1 MVKEGFFCCFFCPA
15 ESKTKKKLTDLCPT
29 CQRQYGFPLDN
40 HPKSIGDYK
49 IIKSLS
55 RGFYACTYLTE
66 WGNLRQK
73 RVLKV
78 IPEQIYKYFKKDF
91 VNECKRH
98 NQVAEGSE
106 HIVAIENY
114 FDKEITFRDKMIP
127 CHVVVMRYIEG
138 VSLVEIF
145 QGNDGLKARTVAQ
158 IAIDLYKILDEL
170 KNKSYCHNDLHA
182 GNIMIQTLSEGQKR
196 LNVLDENIRAVAVDL
211 GAVSQDSRSDS
222 VGGRLGDVRCIA
234 SHISMLAR
242 RLTKSPD
249 AISDIDY
256 RIAELLDLHS
266 SLLAPRD
273 ENQRRPKASNMIKE
287 IESSFHQIRSP
298 WLETLTLQRFDD
310 TYNAQSL
317 SPWFVPHLLVD
328 PDGQWVSRISSKGPQ
343 IIVGMRGCGK
353 TMLLRALQLHARAT
367 KKENEKDT
375 DVRNRLERDGF
386 LGLYVSCTRL
396 LDILGVHSK
405 EVYKPFERLFLDYT
419 RQAIQAIRHIAEI
432 VPSSIS
438 PLYHKLIIETLEN
451 CLESNQ
457 DWSEVTSVLQLENIL
472 VNRLVSM
479 KYGDNECSLKT
490 NHPSHAFELLA
501 ETIKK
506 SCKCWN
512 NAYVLFLLDDVS
524 TRFLQP
530 SLIEKIVSSLLFQS
544 STCAFKL
551 TTEAQTLELA
561 LKSPGGIEFA
571 RQGRDYEIFDLGL
584 EVYEAIS
591 GKNKSKAKEFLTQ
604 ILSQRAKYYS
614 EHPRHVGPAD
624 ILGDCTL
631 ISIARKIASTS
642 ENSAQKKEVYFG
654 ISALANV
661 CVGDIGD
668 VISIYEFI
676 LRKAAGQ
683 SFPIVSRIQSEC
695 FQDFCTRRIFD
706 LNRRE
711 SDLKNF
717 ALSFAEASHQLLV
730 ESYQKIKSGDNKKE
744 RLRQYNKI
752 YVRVTTGDTEAQF
765 RQLRKLIDA
774 GVFVLQ
780 GGSQTPRT
788 RTRDSDPIQQ
798 FILTYRKLF
807 GLSNYIGLSERDR
820 FELSG
825 EQLERWLNNPSEG
838 SKILPRNI
846 IDLDDEDVDEDET
859 KELQNPLESVN
870 KTITNDQ
877 PLLFKDLKVLNE
889 FPSDGSSSWRK
900 ASENITLPIAVTQLA
915 PERLKEK
922 TIDVVVAGLGF
933 EDRTLESLVRILGLS
948 APHKGLF
955 IEYPT
960 KGKKKDILGIY
971 DRKSLDYECI
981 DYSEVLSNCAIP
993 FEGEVLV
1000 DVTGLAKPAIFYAI
1014 RSVLRA
1020 KGKVIICH
1028 TRAKDYYPKNDAIE
1042 EVLEAER
1049 EKNHYVLIEKL
1060 KEILTGEK
1068 GPYDIIPLLKS
1079 DADDSR
1085 RRTLFAFSSPK
1096 HERLLTL
1103 LDKREYDCIEIAV
1116 SERQNPR
1123 SKLAQIV
1130 GQISESNYGA
1140 KVTLDNPDDLEKI
1153 LGLIHRTYR
1162 YWYTNRG
1169 FNFECGL
1176 TGSKIEA
1183 IACSIAST
1191 LCKFSQCWY
1200 VCPKEL
1206 DEKRFSSGVGSSEYY
1221 ELILHDSPT
1230 VNMPTA

>member
-1 MVKEGFFCCFFCPA
+1 MSEEGYFCCFFCPA
-15 ESKTKKKLTDLCPT
+15 EIKTKKKLTDLCPN
-29 CQRQYGFPLDN
+29 CQRPYGFPLYN
-40 HPKSIGDYK
+40 SPKQIGNYK
-49 IIKSLS
+49 ITEVLH

-78 IPEQIYKYFKKDF
+78 IPKQVYIYFKKNF
-91 VNECKRH
+91 VEECGRH

-106 HIVAIENY
+106 HIVAIEDY
-114 FDKEITFRDKMIP
+114 FDEDIAFRDVKVP

-138 VSLVEIF
+138 DPLAKIF
-145 QGNDGLKARTVAQ
+145 QGKNVLKARTIAQ
-158 IAIDLYKILDEL
+158 ITIDLYKILDEL
-170 KNKSYCHNDLHA
+170 TNKSYRHNDLHA
-182 GNIMIQTLSEGQKR
+182 GNIIIQKLKEGQRR
-196 LNVLDENIRAVAVDL
+196 LDALDENIRAVAVDL
-211 GAVSQDSRSDS
+211 GSVARDNRSGS
-222 VGGRLGDVRCIA
+222 IEGCLGDVHYIA

-242 RLTKSPD
+242 RLTKFPD
-249 AISDIDY
+249 ERISDLDY
-256 RIAELLDLHS
+256 RIADTLDVHS
-266 SLLAPRD
+266 SLLTPHD
-273 ENQRRPKASNMIKE
+273 ENQRRPRARDLIKE
-287 IESSFHQIRSP
+287 IELSFHQIRSP

-328 PDGQWVSRISSKGPQ
+328 PDGQWVSRISSKGSQ

-367 KKENEKDT
+367 KKEGEKDT
-375 DVRNRLERDGF
+375 DVKDRLKRDGF
-386 LGLYVSCTRL
+386 VGLYVSCTRL
-396 LDILGVHSK
+396 LDTLGVPSR
-405 EVYKPFERLFLDYT
+405 EAYKPFERLFIDYT
-419 RQAIQAIRHIAEI
+419 RQAIQAIRHMAEI
-432 VPSSIS
+432 VPDSVS
-438 PLYHKLIIETLEN
+438 PIYHKLILETLEN
-451 CLESNQ
+451 CLDTGQ
-457 DWSEVTSVLQLENIL
+457 KWSEITSVLQLENIL
-472 VNRLVSM
+472 VNKLVSM
-479 KYGDNECSLKT
+479 RYGDNECSLKT
-490 NHPSHAFELLA
+490 NHPSHAFEFLA

-506 SCKCWN
+506 SCEYWN
-512 NAYVLFLLDDVS
+512 NSYVLFLLDDAS
-524 TRFLQP
+524 TRFLQHN
-530 SLIEKIVSSLLFQS
+530 LIEKIITSLLFQS

-591 GKNKSKAKEFLTQ
+591 GKNKNKAKEFLTQ
-604 ILSQRAKYYS
+604 ILSQRAKYFA
-614 EHPRHVGPAD
+614 EHPRGVSPTA
-624 ILGDCTL
+624 ILGDCSL

-642 ENSAQKKEVYFG
+642 EDSAQKKEVYYG

-683 SFPIVSRIQSEC
+683 SFPIAPRIQSEC

-717 ALSFAEASHQLLV
+717 ALSFAEASHRLLV
-730 ESYQKIKSGDNKKE
+730 ESYQKIKSVDNKKE

-765 RQLRKLIDA
+765 IRLRKLIDA

-807 GLSNYIGLSERDR
+807 GLSNFIGLAERDR

-825 EQLERWLNNPSEG
+825 KQLEKWLNNPTEG
-838 SKILPRNI
+838 NKILPRNI
-846 IDLDDEDVDEDET
+846 ASDSDDEGVDEDET
-859 KELQNPLESVN
+859 VEFEKPLEPVD
-870 KTITNDQ
+870 KTIMDNQ
-877 PLLFKDLKVLNE
+877 SFLFKDLKVIDE
-889 FPSDGSSSWRK
+889 FPSNGSSPWRK
-900 ASENITLPIAVTQLA
+900 ASESTALPVTITQLP
-915 PERLKEK
+915 PEKFKEK
-922 TIDVVVAGLGF
+922 TIDVLVAGLGF
-933 EDRTLESLVRILGLS
+933 EERTLESLTRILHLLK
-948 APHKGLF
+948 PNRGLF
-955 IEYPT
+955 VEY
-960 KGKKKDILGIY
+960 KLSGKREDILRVSKENSLNY
-971 DRKSLDYECI
+971 DCV
-981 DYSEVLSNCAIP
+981 DYSRMLS
-993 FEGEVLV
+993 EGIEPLKGTVLV
-1000 DVTGLAKPAIFYAI
+1000 DVTGLAKPAIFYSI
-1014 RSVLRA
+1014 RSALRTN
-1020 KGKVIICH
+1020 GKIMICH
-1028 TRAKDYYPKNDAIE
+1028 TRAKEYYPKNEAIE
-1042 EVLEAER
+1042 EVLKAER

-1068 GPYDIIPLLKS
+1068 GPYHIMPLLKS
-1079 DADDSR
+1079 DADESR
-1085 RRTLFAFSSPK
+1085 RRTLFVFSSPK

-1103 LDKREYDCIEIAV
+1103 LDKREYDRIEIAV

-1130 GQISESNYGA
+1130 SQIAESNYSA
-1140 KVTLDNPDDLEKI
+1140 RTTPDNPDDLEKI
-1153 LGLIHRTYR
+1153 LRLILKTYR
-1162 YWYTNRG
+1162 YWYTERG
-1169 FNFECGL
+1169 FNFEGGL

-1200 VCPKEL
+1200 VCPAEL
-1206 DEKRFSSGVGSSEYY
+1206 DPNRFSTGVGDSTYY
-1221 ELILHDSPT
+1221 ELILQNTD
-1230 VNMPTA
+1230 NMPET

>member
-1 MVKEGFFCCFFCPA
+1 MSEEEGFFCCFFCPS
-15 ESKTKKKLTDLCPT
+15 EIKVKNKLTDLCPN
-29 CQRQYGFPLDN
+29 CKRPYGYPLDN
-40 HPKSIGDYK
+40 PPKQIGSYK
-49 IIKSLS
+49 IIKVLR

-66 WGNLRQK
+66 WGNLHQK

-78 IPEQIYKYFKKDF
+78 IPKQIYAYFKKNFID
-91 VNECKRH
+91 ECERH

-106 HIVAIENY
+106 HIVSIEDY
-114 FDKEITFRDKMIP
+114 FDDDIAFGDTIIP
-127 CHVVVMRYIEG
+127 CHIVVMKYIDG
-138 VSLVEIF
+138 TSLAKIF
-145 QGNDGLKARTVAQ
+145 QRKDILKSRTIAQ
-158 IAIDLYKILDEL
+158 IAIDLYKILVEL
-170 KNKSYCHNDLHA
+170 NNKSYHHNDLHA
-182 GNIMIQTLSEGQKR
+182 GNILIQVLGEGQKR
-196 LNVLDENIRAVAVDL
+196 LDALDENIRAVAVDL
-211 GAVSQDSRSDS
+211 GSISQDSRSNS
-222 VGGRLGDVRCIA
+222 IEGRLGDVNCIA

-242 RLTKSPD
+242 QLTKSPD
-249 AISDIDY
+249 TVSDLDY
-256 RIAELLDLHS
+256 RIANLLDFHS
-266 SLLAPRD
+266 SLLSPRD
-273 ENQRRPKASNMIKE
+273 ENQRVPKARDLIKD

-328 PDGQWVSRISSKGPQ
+328 PDGKWVYRISSKGPQ

-367 KKENEKDT
+367 KKEGENDI
-375 DVRNRLERDGF
+375 DVKKRLENDGF
-386 LGLYVSCTRL
+386 VGLYVSCTRL
-396 LDILGVHSK
+396 LDTLGVPSK
-405 EVYKPFERLFLDYT
+405 EAYKPYERLFIDYA
-419 RQAIQAIRHIAEI
+419 RQAIQAIRHMDELDHDS
-432 VPSSIS
+432 VS
-438 PLYHKLIIETLEN
+438 PIYHKLILDTLES
-451 CLESNQ
+451 CLDIGQ
-457 DWSEVTSVLQLENIL
+457 QWSEVPSLLQLENIL
-472 VNRLVSM
+472 VDKLVSM
-479 KYGDNECSLKT
+479 RYGENKCSLKT

-512 NAYVLFLLDDVS
+512 KAYVLFLLDDVS
-524 TRFLQP
+524 TRFLQHN
-530 SLIEKIVSSLLFQS
+530 LIEKIISSLLFQS
-544 STCAFKL
+544 SICAFKL

-591 GKNKSKAKEFLTQ
+591 GKNKNKAKEFLSQ
-604 ILSQRAKYYS
+604 ILSQRAKYCA
-614 EHPRHVGPAD
+614 EHPRNAIPAD

-642 ENSAQKKEVYFG
+642 ENSAQKKEVYYG
-654 ISALANV
+654 ISSLANV

-683 SFPIVSRIQSEC
+683 TYPIAPQIQSEC
-695 FQDFCTRRIFD
+695 FQDFCTRRLFD
-706 LNRRE
+706 LNRRK
-711 SDLKNF
+711 SDLKDF

-765 RQLRKLIDA
+765 KQLRELIDA
-774 GVFVLQ
+774 GVFVLH

-807 GLSNYIGLSERDR
+807 GLSNFIGLAERDR

-825 EQLERWLNNPSEG
+825 EQLERWLSNPADG
-838 SKILPRNI
+838 NKILPRNI
-846 IDLDDEDVDEDET
+846 PSPPDDEGMDEDER
-859 KELQNPLESVN
+859 KELEKPLEPMGKN
-870 KTITNDQ
+870 ILDNH
-877 PLLFKDLKVLNE
+877 PLLFKDLKVIDE

-900 ASENITLPIAVTQLA
+900 GSENATSPVTITPLT
-915 PERLKEK
+915 PEMLKEK
-922 TIDVVVAGLGF
+922 TINVLVAGLGF
-933 EDRTLESLVRILGLS
+933 EERTLESLERILRFTK
-948 APHKGLF
+948 PTRCLF
-955 IEYPT
+955 IEYST
-960 KGKKKDILGIY
+960 KGKKDDILNICKKYSLNY
-971 DRKSLDYECI
+971 DCI
-981 DYSEVLSNCAIP
+981 DYSKILT
-993 FEGEVLV
+993 EGIEPSLGTMLV

-1014 RSVLRA
+1014 RSSL
-1020 KGKVIICH
+1020 KSNGKAIICH
-1028 TRAKDYYPKNDAIE
+1028 TRAKDYYPQNETIE
-1042 EVLEAER
+1042 EVLKAER
-1049 EKNHYVLIEKL
+1049 EKDHYALIDKL

-1068 GPYDIIPLLKS
+1068 GPYQIMPLLKS
-1079 DADDSR
+1079 DADESR

-1103 LDKREYDCIEIAV
+1103 LDKREYDRIEIAV

-1123 SKLAQIV
+1123 SRLAQII
-1130 GQISESNYGA
+1130 GHISESNYGA
-1140 KVTLDNPDDLEKI
+1140 KITPGNPDDLGKI
-1153 LGLIHRTYR
+1153 LELILRTYR

-1200 VCPKEL
+1200 VCPAEL
-1206 DEKRFSSGVGSSEYY
+1206 DPNKFSTGVGSSTYY
-1221 ELILHDSPT
+1221 ELALQDTNNIPT
-1230 VNMPTA
+1230 T